1 MSGIERELRRLP
13 GVTTITKTA
22 RGHFRLLLSN
32 GRLVIA
38 SRSRDWRALHN
49 TLAQVKGELTKTPA
63 PLAGGAGASNKVVQC
78 NATNSPSRFQLQAGS
93 APRVP

>member
-13 GVTTITKTA
+13 GVVTITKTA

-38 SRSRDWRALHN
+38 SRSGDWRAFRN
-49 TLAQVKGELTKTPA
+49 MLAQV
-63 PLAGGAGASNKVVQC
+63 
-78 NATNSPSRFQLQAGS
+78 S
-93 APRVP
+93 AN